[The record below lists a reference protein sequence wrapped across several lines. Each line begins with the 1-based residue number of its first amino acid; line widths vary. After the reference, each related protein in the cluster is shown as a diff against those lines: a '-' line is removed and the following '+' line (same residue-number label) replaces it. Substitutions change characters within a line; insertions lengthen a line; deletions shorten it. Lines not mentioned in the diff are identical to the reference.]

1 MNVTIRSKLIGG
13 FTIILV
19 LLIFMSFFMISK
31 YFESNDRLKTIV
43 EVYSKKINLSNEL
56 MIAVLQAGKYEKNII
71 IEKDPIQ
78 KDVYKNK
85 IYQQLDIIDKKTLE
99 LQELVDGKG
108 IQVLD
113 EFKTNWT
120 SYKTDL
126 RDIISLAMKN
136 ENEEAFEISITRGLK
151 TRDEAVNQLEWLIT
165 KNETSMED
173 AKIENN
179 ASYNSALSLI
189 IALIIVSIL
198 LAIII
203 SYWIIQSIT
212 KRISG
217 IAKEAEK
224 IASREFTN
232 DKLEDATNDELKPLF
247 NSLVNV
253 N

>member
-71 IEKDPIQ
+71 NEKDPIQ

-217 IAKEAEK
+217 IANVADKM
-224 IASREFTN
+224 ASREFTN
-232 DKLEDATNDELKPLF
+232 DKLED
-247 NSLVNV
+247 
-253 N
+253 